1 MKFINKENVLQKTF
15 AFGVFWTFILFSTF
29 LFLNF
34 AAVISSTWQMIV
46 FSPNRL
52 KIWKKKKF
60 EKKNLKKLF
69 ILKAKNFLAT
79 NSLHKTF
86 IRTNFFLLIQRI
98 KRITLSSKMISG
110 CFGIG
115 VTILNLIL
123 FFNNFINSYLWS

>member
-52 KIWKKKKF
+52 KIRKKKF
-60 EKKNLKKLF
+60 EKTF
-69 ILKAKNFLAT
+69 FFKAKNFLAT
-79 NSLHKTF
+79 DSSHKTF
-86 IRTNFFLLIQRI
+86 IGTNFFLLIQRI